1 MTHKGY
7 GMKRGMGEAI
17 EGGEET
23 AEKYFLGKLFF
34 LLRLRSKQNY
44 YPSKMSYLFTIQL
57 YFEIMSMEVNFFKL

>member
-1 MTHKGY
+1 MSMMLSRVERSWWWTIIPFIFAEDWIELMMTHKGY

-34 LLRLRSKQNY
+34 LLQ
-44 YPSKMSYLFTIQL
+44 
-57 YFEIMSMEVNFFKL
+57 